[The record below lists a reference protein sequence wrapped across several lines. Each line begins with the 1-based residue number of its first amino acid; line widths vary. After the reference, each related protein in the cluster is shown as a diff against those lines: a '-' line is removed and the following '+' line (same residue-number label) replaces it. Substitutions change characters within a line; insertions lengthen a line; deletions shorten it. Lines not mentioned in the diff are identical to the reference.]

1 MVQLRRD
8 LFYITH
14 KLFQGISMDE
24 FTAANY
30 EWTLPTTTVIY
41 NYSRIGHHNHVECT
55 RNWRQLG
62 LNLHTS
68 RTIAGALN
76 MIAMYSMS
84 ITESQTIWK
93 LMMSLIS
100 EMPYHI
106 IAH

>member
-55 RNWRQLG
+55 RNWR
-62 LNLHTS
+62 
-68 RTIAGALN
+68 TIAGALVTTMKN
-76 MIAMYSMS
+76 VNILADLFLQCTACQSRNP
-84 ITESQTIWK
+84 K
-93 LMMSLIS
+93 LSGN
-100 EMPYHI
+100 
-106 IAH
+106 